1 MEENS
6 MKNGK
11 LVLLCGAGFPIMWGS
26 PTSDFLTKTIKNIV
40 QEELRDNISLS
51 DKLINNDSFE
61 TILAAIESLLY
72 YRIDNFNYSYLASF
86 FKCTKEIDIDS
97 LWEIYKNCINAIIHE
112 VEKYENRVLQDKNKR
127 MSIVSFWNVL
137 SKKFESINYYTTN
150 YDEILPYIIK
160 SKDSCI
166 EATKSNNKEQ
176 FFNLHGSIHL
186 CKEWNGQ
193 SYDIKHK
200 DVTCYLNNALLI
212 DGGNPNEVL
221 LFSPIIT
228 GRNKTQRL
236 MDKHFNRSF
245 VAFANDL
252 SECGVLI
259 IIGYSFSDPHINMLI
274 KEYTSFDETRVIVID
289 KLPNVCESPLFNR
302 LIQLIPIQSQY
313 TPDNSCDDWFSY
325 NNSTVKVYKRGCES
339 LFHNISFINNL

>member
-26 PTSDFLTKTIKNIV
+26 PKSAFLTKTIKNIV

-150 YDEILPYIIK
+150 YDEIL
-160 SKDSCI
+160 
-166 EATKSNNKEQ
+166 AQ
-176 FFNLHGSIHL
+176 
-186 CKEWNGQ
+186 
-193 SYDIKHK
+193 
-200 DVTCYLNNALLI
+200 
-212 DGGNPNEVL
+212 
-221 LFSPIIT
+221 
-228 GRNKTQRL
+228 
-236 MDKHFNRSF
+236 
-245 VAFANDL
+245 
-252 SECGVLI
+252 
-259 IIGYSFSDPHINMLI
+259 
-274 KEYTSFDETRVIVID
+274 
-289 KLPNVCESPLFNR
+289 
-302 LIQLIPIQSQY
+302 
-313 TPDNSCDDWFSY
+313 
-325 NNSTVKVYKRGCES
+325 
-339 LFHNISFINNL
+339 